1 MTKRERKRILRNVRQ
16 TYFDIL
22 KHKIGARRTTA
33 LKGLGMVLA
42 TFFNIPRDI
51 GKEYA
56 TNNKDVLELYDE
68 IRGTRGIRG
77 DERW

>member
-22 KHKIGARRTTA
+22 KHKIGGRRTIA
-33 LKGLGMVLA
+33 LEGLGMVLA
-42 TFFNIPRDI
+42 TFFNIPRNI
-51 GKEYA
+51 EKEYA
-56 TNNKDVLELYDE
+56 ARNRDVIELYDE